1 MMTLIRTPTAAAQ
14 TLACEL
20 LAAHDLCDWSFRLNR
35 SKVNLGL
42 CRYGPKVIELSR
54 YFVERNSLLA
64 VRDTLLHEIAH
75 AIAGRA
81 AGHGPLWKAV
91 CLRIGAKPER
101 LDYAVVMPMGQW
113 RATCSSCGMV
123 HDKHR
128 KPKHMRGWFC
138 RRCGPRLGQLTWSYR
153 GQGDCSSVRGCY
165 DESS

>member
-1 MMTLIRTPTAAAQ
+1 MLTLSSTTAAAVR
-14 TLACEL
+14 TLASEL
-20 LAAHDLCDWSFRLNR
+20 LAAHHLPDWSFQLNR

-42 CRYGPKVIELSR
+42 CRYGPKVIELSA
-54 YFVERNSLLA
+54 YFIEQNPWDA

-101 LDYAVVMPMGQW
+101 LSHEVVMPTGHW
-113 RATCSSCGMV
+113 RATCRACGMR

-128 KPKHMRGWFC
+128 KPKHMRGWYC
-138 RRCGPRLGQLTWSYR
+138 QRCGPRLGQLTWNSR
-153 GQGDCSSVRGCY
+153 REMTSGSAWD
-165 DESS
+165 